1 MNALRLIAPAFLL
14 VAGCVSSGPES
25 QLGKEDKGPKRIEM
39 SRTSDCVF
47 QSIISD
53 FHAIDDRHVVLYAS
67 GRRKAYLAEIAGG
80 CFDMENQY
88 ALAAVDGDRNG
99 QICGFG
105 RDSIAYRRL
114 GMVEDCRILGMEQ
127 LSDER
132 RLELGLGAPQSK
144 PRNDENKDNESDE
157 KDEKPGDAANDGPG

>member
-1 MNALRLIAPAFLL
+1 MNTFRLVAPACLL
-14 VAGCVSSGPES
+14 FAGCVSSGPES
-25 QLGKEDKGPKRIEM
+25 QLGKED
-39 SRTSDCVF
+39 
-47 QSIISD
+47 SD
-53 FHAIDDRHVVLYAS
+53 FQAIDDRYLVLYAS

-80 CFDMENQY
+80 CFDVKFET

-132 RLELGLGAPQSK
+132 RLELGLGVPQSK
-144 PRNDENKDNESDE
+144 PRKNENEDED
-157 KDEKPGDAANDGPG
+157 KDEKPGDAAKD

>member
-1 MNALRLIAPAFLL
+1 MKTPWIAFSACLL
-14 VAGCVSSGPES
+14 VTACVSSGPES
-25 QLGKEDKGPKRIEM
+25 QLGKEDKSPKRIQM

-47 QSIISD
+47 QRNIED
-53 FHAIDDRHVVLYAS
+53 FDAINDNYVVLYGM

-80 CFDMENQY
+80 CFDMRSQS

-105 RDSIAYRRL
+105 RDSLAYRNL
-114 GMVEDCRILGMEQ
+114 GMIENCRILGLEE

-132 RLELGLGAPQSK
+132 RLELGLGVPQPK
-144 PRNDENKDNESDE
+144 PRKEPKDPPPEGE
-157 KDEKPGDAANDGPG
+157 GEDGGAG

>member
-1 MNALRLIAPAFLL
+1 MKSFRMVVPACLLIAA
-14 VAGCVSSGPES
+14 CVNSGPES
-25 QLGKEDKGPKRIEM
+25 QLGKQDKGPKRIEM

-53 FHAIDDRHVVLYAS
+53 FHAIDDRYVVLYAS
-67 GRRKAYLAEIAGG
+67 GGRKAYLAEIAGG
-80 CFDMENQY
+80 CFDVKYQA

-132 RLELGLGAPQSK
+132 RLELGLGVPQQK
-144 PRNDENKDNESDE
+144 PRKDET
-157 KDEKPGDAANDGPG
+157 KDEKNDDGAG

>member
-1 MNALRLIAPAFLL
+1 MKTTLAAAPALL
-14 VAGCVSSGPES
+14 LLAACVSSGPES
-25 QLGKEDKGPKRIEM
+25 QLGKEENGPRRIEM

-47 QSIISD
+47 ESTISGFD
-53 FHAIDDRHVVLYAS
+53 PIDDRYVVLYAS
-67 GRRKAYLAEIAGG
+67 GRRKAYLVEVAGA
-80 CFDMENQY
+80 CFDIKSQPT
-88 ALAAVDGDRNG
+88 LATVDGDNNG

-132 RLELGLGAPQSK
+132 RLELGVGAPAPK
-144 PRNDENKDNESDE
+144 PKPKKEDEP
-157 KDEKPGDAANDGPG
+157 KDEE